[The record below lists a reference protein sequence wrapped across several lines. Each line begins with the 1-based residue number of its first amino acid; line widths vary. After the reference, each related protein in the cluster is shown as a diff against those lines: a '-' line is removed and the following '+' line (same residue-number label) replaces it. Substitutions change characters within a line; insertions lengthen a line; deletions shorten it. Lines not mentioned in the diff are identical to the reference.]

1 MNDIAKGLHMTP
13 ETATERAALVTWL
26 LVQGGSLSTR
36 EVARRTGLG
45 IRGASYLCDRLSM
58 VLPIVL
64 VDGRWQLVNEGKPS
78 HLTR

>member
-1 MNDIAKGLHMTP
+1 MTP

-26 LVQGGSLSTR
+26 LVQGGSLSTQD
-36 EVARRTGLG
+36 VARRTGLCA
-45 IRGASYLCDRLSM
+45 RGAQYLCDRLSL

-64 VDGRWQLVNEGKPS
+64 IDGRWQLVNDEKPG